1 MRCRLSGGHRE
12 VSGDGRG
19 LSVPVGP
26 PGERVFIVPWN
37 EIRLGRPPEARPGV
51 FVATT
56 GGKARSGNPF
66 EVRSLPACRHCD
78 RQGIG
83 ANKLKIFNNENCMSL
98 WSHYRIPSRSAL
110 VAFESAARHGN
121 FSRAAGELRT
131 SQAAISRRIASLE
144 ATLSTRLFERS
155 RSGVTLTE
163 AGRRFRN
170 GVVAGLHVL
179 RAAAD
184 EAAEL
189 SSGNRVVIACSH
201 DASHLVILPRYD
213 ALLDALGE
221 DVRIRLLVHKR
232 RSEDLTID
240 PSADLVLTWNAASA
254 VPGAAPEDIAPVFA
268 EEVQPICSPGYAETH
283 ADVLAGPASG
293 WSGLTLLDMNLPDPA
308 WASWSD
314 WFAAAGGSAPKCRCE
329 RFDTYLDVLEAAA
342 TGKGIAVGWRH
353 CIEAYLDSG
362 ALVTLDDGFVEF
374 GGSFVAV
381 LTAKGRRNPDAR
393 ACLSF
398 FERRSRQ

>member
-1 MRCRLSGGHRE
+1 
-12 VSGDGRG
+12 
-19 LSVPVGP
+19 
-26 PGERVFIVPWN
+26 
-37 EIRLGRPPEARPGV
+37 
-51 FVATT
+51 
-56 GGKARSGNPF
+56 
-66 EVRSLPACRHCD
+66 
-78 RQGIG
+78 
-83 ANKLKIFNNENCMSL
+83 MSL
-98 WSHYRIPSRSAL
+98 RSNYRIPSRSAL
-110 VAFESAARHGN
+110 VAFESAARHGS

-232 RSEDLTID
+232 RSEDLSID
-240 PSADLVLTWNAASA
+240 PFADLVLTWNAASA
-254 VPGAAPEDIAPVFA
+254 VPDAAPEDIAPVFV
-268 EEVQPICSPGYAETH
+268 EEVQPICSPDYAETH

-342 TGKGIAVGWRH
+342 TGKGIAMGWRH
-353 CIEAYLDSG
+353 CIERGTPEAAQRRAPPQAGRDSAYLDPG
-362 ALVTLDDGFVEF
+362 AVVALEEGFAEF

-393 ACLSF
+393 ACLAF
-398 FERRSRQ
+398 FERRSRR

>member
-1 MRCRLSGGHRE
+1 
-12 VSGDGRG
+12 
-19 LSVPVGP
+19 
-26 PGERVFIVPWN
+26 
-37 EIRLGRPPEARPGV
+37 
-51 FVATT
+51 
-56 GGKARSGNPF
+56 
-66 EVRSLPACRHCD
+66 
-78 RQGIG
+78 
-83 ANKLKIFNNENCMSL
+83 MSL
-98 WSHYRIPSRSAL
+98 RSNYRIPSRSAL
-110 VAFESAARHGN
+110 VAFESAGRHGS

-179 RAAAD
+179 RVAAD
-184 EAAEL
+184 EAANL
-189 SSGNRVVIACSH
+189 SSGNRVVITCSH
-201 DASHLVILPRYD
+201 DASHLVMLPRYD
-213 ALLDALGE
+213 AFLDALGE

-240 PSADLVLTWNAASA
+240 PFADLVLTWNAASA
-254 VPGAAPEDIAPVFA
+254 VPDAAPEDIAPVFA
-268 EEVQPICSPGYAETH
+268 EEVQPICSPDYAETH

-293 WSGLTLLDMNLPDPA
+293 WSGLTLLDMNLPDPG

-329 RFDTYLDVLEAAA
+329 RFDTYLDVLDTAAA
-342 TGKGIAVGWRH
+342 GRGIAMGWRH
-353 CIEAYLDSG
+353 CIERYLDTG
-362 ALVTLDDGFVEF
+362 ALVTLDEGFVEF

-393 ACLSF
+393 ACLAF